1 MSQPEINNEPDKT
14 SLVSIVIPTY
24 RRPNQVRHAVLSAL
38 AQTWSH
44 IEVLV
49 VSDGP
54 DPETRAV
61 LTDLLSDRL
70 EYMELPE
77 NAGPAAARNA
87 GILAS
92 HGEWLCFLDD
102 DDLMLSTKVERQMA
116 LADAEVP
123 SRMISCR
130 AIYRHGGRDDV
141 WPDRPIGENEDVAE
155 YILKRPSLLGRPGVL
170 SIQSLLIHRS
180 LLKMIPF
187 STHKDHEDWAWL
199 LEVWHLASARVT
211 FAWAPLVV
219 YCVDVD
225 SLSRSRRVNWQDSLA
240 WALRYRRWIGD
251 RAFCSFLCTKA
262 ALKAKRGGD
271 WTGLWT
277 IAKAVLPSRPNPR
290 EIAFLLGIA
299 CMPSAVL
306 QRAWRRSLHAVRTG
320 SAEQARLATQSAEST
335 F

>member
-1 MSQPEINNEPDKT
+1 MSQLEIQERDTT
-14 SLVSIVIPTY
+14 SLVSIIIPTY
-24 RRPNQVRHAVLSAL
+24 RRPNQVRHAALSAL
-38 AQTWSH
+38 AQTWKA

-54 DPETRAV
+54 DPETRAA
-61 LTDLLSDRL
+61 LADLLSDRFQYL
-70 EYMELPE
+70 ELTE

-87 GILAS
+87 GILES
-92 HGEWLCFLDD
+92 RGEWLCFLDD

-116 LADAEVP
+116 LADASVP

-141 WPDRPIGENEDVAE
+141 WPDRPIDENEDVAD

-180 LLKMIPF
+180 LLKKIPF

-199 LEVWHLASARVT
+199 LEVWHLTSARVT

-240 WALRYRRWIGD
+240 WALRYRGWIGN

-271 WTGLWT
+271 WAGLWT
-277 IAKAVLPSRPNPR
+277 IAKTVLPNRPKPLD
-290 EIAFLLGIA
+290 IAFLLGIA
-299 CMPSAVL
+299 CLPSAAL
-306 QRAWRRSLHAVRTG
+306 QRAWRRSLHAVKTEA
-320 SAEQARLATQSAEST
+320 AEQPSAAAPSAESMI
-335 F
+335 